1 MNHIYLH
8 LNERLSQIWCNQY
21 TVIILI
27 MMIKIILF
35 TRMLSNGFDN
45 IKDYTLSNCES
56 IDYYYSK
63 FVDST
68 PHYMGKMGNY
78 LIEKSMQETVS
89 LSLKLISLLVTVSE
103 NVIDFMIDLWLGTWV
118 CLAVSAIDASV
129 DVATNTTESILNLVN
144 GTVKSVAN
152 DLDDGL
158 DGLSKIINKILS
170 AVNDIKNS
178 FTGNDNESDVDNQFK
193 HVNLTVNRL
202 RTLSIP
208 NSINEKLEKLAG
220 ETPDFDTVK
229 NKTKKAV
236 AIPFNY
242 VRKEIK
248 TINSSKLVGNP
259 QYLTVPPID
268 TNGTKICSANK
279 PKIEEFFNALSDLF
293 SACMIAILI
302 IFLCAAVG
310 FVVYTAWSEWRQ
322 WRRLEIFRDE
332 FHHQNIMLRNPF
344 DDNADE
350 KALER
355 VDILETYQMVFHRY
369 QSGFGRWI
377 SRRMSNNV
385 QRQRRIQW
393 LVTYATTP
401 TALTLLAMGL
411 CGVLMCCI
419 QYIIIAIVSNKLHGK
434 DSTNALKEV
443 SSSLNGTMNQG
454 MTTWSNS
461 ANLYINDTESHI
473 NTQAFGWIQNTTAT
487 LNGTVTDLL
496 DDIDSVIAKAF
507 NGTILYKPMDSVM
520 KCVIGNKLETISKAL
535 DWVHDTAH
543 VTLPRVNNTQIYDA
557 INNEMANG
565 TTTNATASTPNSK
578 SNSNSNSNSM
588 LDDLHANLVN
598 SATKLL
604 AQYKK
609 SVTIELIVSLVFL
622 ALYAVQIPIAAVI
635 LALQARKRALE

>member
-45 IKDYTLSNCES
+45 IRDYTLSNCES

-170 AVNDIKNS
+170 AVNDIKNF

-369 QSGFGRWI
+369 QSGFGR
-377 SRRMSNNV
+377 
-385 QRQRRIQW
+385 
-393 LVTYATTP
+393 
-401 TALTLLAMGL
+401 
-411 CGVLMCCI
+411 
-419 QYIIIAIVSNKLHGK
+419 
-434 DSTNALKEV
+434 
-443 SSSLNGTMNQG
+443 SLNGTMNQG

-507 NGTILYKPMDSVM
+507 NGTILYKPMNSVM

-565 TTTNATASTPNSK
+565 TTTNATASTQN
-578 SNSNSNSNSM
+578 SNSNPNSNSM